1 MLELLISAFA
11 HPKLCLLFLILY
23 KREEENSRALHTAL
37 ILLSAFLNAQNLFLP
52 DFFSCCSDPESRS
65 KPDLI
70 FWGAKFS
77 LLEQVWDYLTQKNV
91 SKGFRI
97 CCRSSEMPNV
107 SLLLSQYLP
116 RLPVELW
123 LENKNDMYVILFFPL
138 KMNVFI
144 NAESTTFNMNFVS
157 QEQLWVC
164 SLEDVHSVSALC

>member
-1 MLELLISAFA
+1 
-11 HPKLCLLFLILY
+11 
-23 KREEENSRALHTAL
+23 
-37 ILLSAFLNAQNLFLP
+37 
-52 DFFSCCSDPESRS
+52 
-65 KPDLI
+65 
-70 FWGAKFS
+70 
-77 LLEQVWDYLTQKNV
+77 
-91 SKGFRI
+91 
-97 CCRSSEMPNV
+97 MPNV

-157 QEQLWVC
+157 QAQLWVC